1 MNKDLTT
8 LILIALLVVVLLI
21 AGPFIVIWSANTLF
35 PNLAIPYTW
44 QTWLA
49 TILLGAFF
57 RANVTVNRKD

>member
-8 LILIALLVVVLLI
+8 LILVVLVVVALLI

-35 PNLAIPYTW
+35 PALAIPYTW